1 MHARREHAL
10 HSFARHH
17 RIEERPDSVVG
28 CDDCFDTGSKV
39 TCRAGLDDVEL
50 GVVRAVQQQAVSLD
64 EVGQELVCGKGSRR
78 RIDDAYVGVGVGDER
93 IHRFALGVCR
103 RVCRAFGCETDAQ
116 SFRDSPDVEQHAAQD
131 EDLEA
136 LAKRSFAARSLYHPA
151 SLRSG
156 APLTDNPG
164 VDHELRPLIAAIVVG
179 ATLAVP
185 AASAPLGIRVPAGFR
200 VETFARGLSQPTA
213 MAYGPDDR
221 IYVTQ
226 TGGTLV
232 AIRPGTRRP
241 AVLVRRLRT
250 PLGLAWRGRTLFV
263 SEQGRLERF
272 TLSGGRLVDRRVV
285 VKGLPFGRH
294 QQDNVVLGRDG
305 RLYWGSGSTC
315 DACRERSARSATI
328 LSLRPDGSDL
338 RVDAR
343 GLRNPYGLAFQP
355 GTGRLYASVNGQ
367 DEIGTRS
374 DPEPAEMVV
383 VVHRGAF
390 YGWPRCWPNARTL
403 TMSGRCTGVTR
414 PAAYLEPHASA
425 DGIAFYTGRS
435 FPRGYRGN
443 LFVAEWGEYLNNRFG
458 RRVVRV
464 ELRPNGTARRVSVF
478 ASGFGHPLAL
488 LVDHRG
494 GLLVAD
500 WGRGVVYRIQARSRQ

>member
-1 MHARREHAL
+1 MR
-10 HSFARHH
+10 
-17 RIEERPDSVVG
+17 
-28 CDDCFDTGSKV
+28 
-39 TCRAGLDDVEL
+39 
-50 GVVRAVQQQAVSLD
+50 
-64 EVGQELVCGKGSRR
+64 
-78 RIDDAYVGVGVGDER
+78 
-93 IHRFALGVCR
+93 
-103 RVCRAFGCETDAQ
+103 
-116 SFRDSPDVEQHAAQD
+116 
-131 EDLEA
+131 A
-136 LAKRSFAARSLYHPA
+136 LAAALVA
-151 SLRSG
+151 G
-156 APLTDNPG
+156 A
-164 VDHELRPLIAAIVVG
+164 A
-179 ATLAVP
+179 LALP
-185 AASAPLGIRVPAGFR
+185 AAGVPLGIQVPAGFR
-200 VETFARGLSQPTA
+200 VEPFASGLSQPTA

-232 AIRPGTRRP
+232 AIRRGTTRQQ
-241 AVLVRRLRT
+241 VLVRGLRT
-250 PLGLAWRGRTLFV
+250 PLGLAWRGSTLFV

-272 TLSGGRLVDRRVV
+272 TLRGGRLVGRHVL

-315 DACRERSARSATI
+315 DACRERNGRSATI

-338 RVDAR
+338 RVYAR

-355 GTGRLYASVNGQ
+355 GTGRLFASVNGR
-367 DEIGTRS
+367 DELGTPR

-383 VVHRGAF
+383 VVRRGAF

-403 TMSGRCTGVTR
+403 RLSGSCRGVAR
-414 PAAYLEPHASA
+414 PAAYLEPHSST

-435 FPRGYRGN
+435 FPHGYRGN
-443 LFVAEWGEYLNNRFG
+443 LFVAEWGEYLHAHFG
-458 RRVVRV
+458 RRVVGV

-478 ASGFGHPLAL
+478 ASGFAHPLAL

-500 WGRGVVYRIQARSRQ
+500 WGRGIVYRIQARGRP